1 MVDDK
6 KIEEIIGRG
15 NTAEV
20 KKTKKG
26 VIILEVSRKIRY
38 ENNDEENNP
47 QTNAQGTNAGDQSN
61 AVSAA
66 RP

>member
-38 ENNDEENNP
+38 ENNEEEEKP
-47 QTNAQGTNAGDQSN
+47 QTNAQGRNIGDQSK
-61 AVSAA
+61 AVDAIL
-66 RP
+66 P

>member
-6 KIEEIIGRG
+6 KIEEILGRG

-38 ENNDEENNP
+38 ENNEEERNT
-47 QTNAQGTNAGDQSN
+47 QTNSQGVGTSDQGG
-61 AVSAA
+61 AVSAVT
-66 RP
+66 P

>member
-1 MVDDK
+1 MIFACGDEKKMVDDK

-38 ENNDEENNP
+38 ENKEENP
-47 QTNAQGTNAGDQSN
+47 AHDEGEHTQDET
-61 AVSAA
+61 
-66 RP
+66 